1 MIDNLL
7 SNALKHTARGGCVGV
22 VLTTETDRV
31 EVAVSDTGTGIPA
44 VDRDRLFDRFH
55 RSSTSRALAIPGV
68 GLGLSI
74 ARDIVAAH
82 GGRIELESEVGR
94 GTTVRVRLPLDR
106 EGAGPAPV
114 GP

>member
-1 MIDNLL
+1 
-7 SNALKHTARGGCVGV
+7 RGGCVGV

>member
-1 MIDNLL
+1 MGNGD
-7 SNALKHTARGGCVGV
+7 ADGQAVQEAR
-22 VLTTETDRV
+22 
-31 EVAVSDTGTGIPA
+31 
-44 VDRDRLFDRFH
+44 VDRAGFRNFGRQLFDRFH